1 MAGTV
6 LQHEKSQNK
15 KSVPAP
21 RNFPGSKSLSA
32 QRRNERIEQTTE
44 LLRLAQEASG
54 EERQAIL
61 NQAVE
66 MNLPVARSIARRFGN
81 RGEPLDDLEQVAFV
95 GLTKAVRGFDPA
107 RGGDFLSYAV
117 PSIVGEV
124 KRYFR
129 DSAWAVR
136 PPRRIQ
142 ELQGEITPAVQDLSQ
157 RLGRSPNAT
166 EIAEL
171 LGRDVE
177 DVIEALG
184 CAGCFNPS
192 SLDDTGPGEDGYRL
206 ADQLGEEERGF
217 AQAEAL
223 EMVAR
228 ACTVL
233 SPREKR
239 ILYLRF
245 IKERTQQQIGAE
257 LGVTQTQVS
266 RLLAQILERLRE
278 ELEPTPEASQA
289 PVPLAS

>member
-6 LQHEKSQNK
+6 LQHTKTQHTK
-15 KSVPAP
+15 TVQAP
-21 RNFPGSKSLSA
+21 RGLSGSTSQSA
-32 QRRNERIEQTTE
+32 QSRSLRIEQTTE
-44 LLRLAQEASG
+44 LLQRAQEASG

-66 MNLPVARSIARRFGN
+66 MNLPVARSIARRFSN

-192 SLDDTGPGEDGYRL
+192 SLDDTGPGEDGFRL
-206 ADQLGEEERGF
+206 ADQLGVEERGF

-266 RLLAQILERLRE
+266 RLLAQILQRLRE
-278 ELEPTPEASQA
+278 ELDPSSEVVAGFS
-289 PVPLAS
+289 LAS

>member
-6 LQHEKSQNK
+6 LQHKKTQHKSTI
-15 KSVPAP
+15 PAP
-21 RNFPGSKSLSA
+21 KSLSGSTSQSA
-32 QRRNERIEQTTE
+32 QSRSLRIEQTTE
-44 LLRLAQEASG
+44 LLQRAQEASG

-66 MNLPVARSIARRFGN
+66 MNLPVARSIARRFSN

-166 EIAEL
+166 EIADL

-192 SLDDTGPGEDGYRL
+192 SLDDSGPGEDGFRL

-266 RLLAQILERLRE
+266 RLLAQILQRLRE
-278 ELEPTPEASQA
+278 ELDPASEAAAGFS
-289 PVPLAS
+289 LAS

>member
-6 LQHEKSQNK
+6 LQHPK
-15 KSVPAP
+15 KNQHSTTIPAP
-21 RNFPGSKSLSA
+21 KGPSGSESLSA
-32 QRRNERIEQTTE
+32 QRRSARIEQTTE
-44 LLRLAQEASG
+44 LLLKAQECSG

-66 MNLPVARSIARRFGN
+66 MNLPVARSIARRFNN

-95 GLTKAVRGFDPA
+95 GLTKAVRGFDPG

-142 ELQGEITPAVQDLSQ
+142 ELQGEITPAVQELSQ

-192 SLDDTGPGEDGYRL
+192 SLDDSGPGEDGYRL

-233 SPREKR
+233 SSREKR

-266 RLLAQILERLRE
+266 RLLAQILQRLRE
-278 ELEPTPEASQA
+278 ELDPAEVDVEFS
-289 PVPLAS
+289 LAS

>member
-6 LQHEKSQNK
+6 LEHKSSKFQ
-15 KSVPAP
+15 KSIPAP
-21 RNFPGSKSLSA
+21 RTVRGSESQSA
-32 QRRNERIEQTTE
+32 QRRRARVEQTNE
-44 LLRLAQEASG
+44 LLRQAQECSG
-54 EERQAIL
+54 EERQEIL
-61 NQAVE
+61 NRAVE
-66 MNLPVARSIARRFGN
+66 MNLAVARSIARRFSK

-95 GLTKAVRGFDPA
+95 GLTKAVRGFDPG

-129 DSAWAVR
+129 DSAWTVR

-157 RLGRSPNAT
+157 RLGRSPKAT
-166 EIAEL
+166 EIAEA

-184 CAGCFNPS
+184 CAGCFNAS
-192 SLDDTGPGEDGYRL
+192 SLDDSGPGEDGYRL

-266 RLLAQILERLRE
+266 RLLAQILQRLRD
-278 ELEPTPEASQA
+278 ELEPAAETPVA
-289 PVPLAS
+289 LAS